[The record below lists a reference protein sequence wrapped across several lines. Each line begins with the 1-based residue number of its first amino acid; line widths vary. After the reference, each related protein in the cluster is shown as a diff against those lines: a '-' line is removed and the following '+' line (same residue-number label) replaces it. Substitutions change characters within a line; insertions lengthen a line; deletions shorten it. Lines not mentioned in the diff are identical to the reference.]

1 MIFSKHS
8 FAFKTIGNS
17 LHCDPF
23 TSCFPLTLNEQLC
36 AVSLLLIPLQHVP
49 VPFQLTNE
57 NPLFC
62 LNGLPSAA
70 LNACQILHS
79 LCSPKTCFFLCVCLT
94 NFHRLFASKSLVI
107 DFVLLLLKSL
117 FLLHLHRTKMSH
129 QCGTNVS
136 SL

>member
-23 TSCFPLTLNEQLC
+23 TSCFPLTPNEQLC

-62 LNGLPSAA
+62 QNGLPSATLIA
-70 LNACQILHS
+70 YQILHS
-79 LCSPKTCFFLCVCLT
+79 LCSPKTCFFLYVRLT
-94 NFHRLFASKSLVI
+94 NFHRLFASKSPA
-107 DFVLLLLKSL
+107 FNFMLLLLKSP
-117 FLLHLHRTKMSH
+117 FLLHFHRTKMCH
-129 QCGTNVS
+129 QSGTNIS